1 MEMPKYRLPSTK
13 LIYNAVVN
21 KALMYLKKAGTYI
34 LAASVL
40 IWFMS
45 NYPKHYEVEK
55 SFEQKIELVTSD
67 EDKTKLEN
75 ELTLYNLENSY
86 LGKLGK
92 FSEPFFAPL
101 GFDWKMAVALETGLA
116 AKEIVVSTLAILYGL
131 GENIDENSATLLENI
146 KNNIP
151 KEAAISFIVFV
162 MIYIPCIAASM
173 VFVREAGG
181 WKYLGYLFIFTTSS
195 AWLASFI
202 VYNISKVVLSL

>member
-1 MEMPKYRLPSTK
+1 
-13 LIYNAVVN
+13 
-21 KALMYLKKAGTYI
+21 
-34 LAASVL
+34 
-40 IWFMS
+40 
-45 NYPKHYEVEK
+45 
-55 SFEQKIELVTSD
+55 
-67 EDKTKLEN
+67 
-75 ELTLYNLENSY
+75 
-86 LGKLGK
+86 
-92 FSEPFFAPL
+92 
-101 GFDWKMAVALETGLA
+101 MAVALETGLA